1 MIRLLSA
8 KLLLIGAAFSVG
20 SAVLVRIM
28 QLKGMHGF
36 DPVLQEAI
44 FAAGGMIGCVI
55 AFYLCL
61 AVAGDHRPG
70 AFLHSAWILFSG
82 DALMQFFRY
91 LIESPLGQR
100 SLFGPARVQARNLVV
115 IGGLIFLL
123 AGLLVMWVGFRR
135 MRLGLRLLPHDV
147 AIIVSLTVFG
157 SVAATVEVI
166 RIGWTLRTP
175 ILAMMFGGAI
185 VGIMLLRFAKQMQS
199 GQIYLVIK
207 MLIFYLGSRCIQNF
221 FIASGLWD
229 TVVFG
234 TVILALQ
241 SALPWILCIGAAMR
255 LQVTL
260 VAAHQIRSRRLEF
273 DVAAQKT

>member
-8 KLLLIGAAFSVG
+8 KSLAAAAACSIG
-20 SAVLVRIM
+20 SAVFARIM
-28 QLKGMHGF
+28 QLNGIHGF
-36 DPVLQEAI
+36 GQVLQEAI
-44 FAAGGMIGCVI
+44 FSAGGMTGCII

-61 AVAGDHRPG
+61 AVASDHRPA
-70 AFLHSAWILFSG
+70 AFLHTSWILFSG

-91 LIESPLGQR
+91 VIDSPLGKN

-123 AGLLVMWVGFRR
+123 AGLLVMWVGLQR
-135 MRLGLRLLPHDV
+135 MRLGLRLLPAD
-147 AIIVSLTVFG
+147 AGFIVSLAVSG
-157 SVAATVEVI
+157 SIAATVEVV
-166 RIGWTLRTP
+166 RIGFTLRTP
-175 ILAMMFGGAI
+175 IIVMMFGGAI
-185 VGIMLLRFAKQMQS
+185 VGIMLLRFAQQMQG

-207 MLIFYLGSRCIQNF
+207 MLTVYLGSRCIQNF

-229 TVVFG
+229 SVVFG

-255 LQVTL
+255 MEVTL
-260 VAAHQIRSRRLEF
+260 AAARQIRSRRLEF